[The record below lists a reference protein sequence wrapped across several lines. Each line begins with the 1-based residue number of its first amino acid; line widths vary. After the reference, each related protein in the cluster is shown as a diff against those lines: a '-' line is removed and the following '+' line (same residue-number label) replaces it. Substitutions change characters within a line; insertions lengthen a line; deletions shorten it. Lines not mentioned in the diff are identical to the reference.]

1 MNELNFCVL
10 PFIHFATQTDGTSR
24 LCCKVPREFPITNS
38 EQIPYNLNHDSITDI
53 FHSIY
58 MKDIR
63 SRFLK
68 DDSFKPKQC
77 NVCYQEEKCGIES
90 KRQRENKKWY
100 NIVDNIKIDHDPK
113 ILYFD
118 LRLGNLCNLKCRMC
132 WPHFSSQIYKEQVQ
146 FNLKNEK
153 VWYNSL
159 EEILPWW
166 ENKKFWKNL
175 KDLLIDNIE
184 LNFVGGEPS
193 LHEDMYDIL
202 QYLCEKDIAKSVSLK
217 ITTNL
222 TNLQERFI
230 KFLPYFKNVNI
241 DVSIDGVG
249 KTQEYIRY
257 PSKWSIIEKNLLSL
271 TKIKNDKMILTISTC
286 VQIYNIFTLIDL
298 MKWYV
303 HFTFKPPDILQM
315 GLMLNLVYDPSRLN
329 IKNLN
334 DKGKKIAEKYLR
346 ECLIYIRQNAID
358 NIDIVKPE
366 INKNDKWK
374 WHQYR
379 DLRERI
385 KGIINYMN
393 SNERNEQESKD
404 FIDYTKQ
411 LDNHREQNFNEVIPN
426 YIDYVT

>member
-24 LCCKVPREFPITNS
+24 LCCKVPREFPITDS
-38 EQIPYNLNHDSITDI
+38 EQIPYNLNKDNISEI
-53 FHSIY
+53 FYSIY
-58 MKDIR
+58 MKDLR
-63 SRFLK
+63 KKFLE
-68 DDSFKPKQC
+68 DDSFRPQQC
-77 NVCYQEEKCGIES
+77 EVCYKEEACGIES
-90 KRQRENKKWY
+90 KRQRENKKWK
-100 NIVDNIKIDHDPK
+100 NEINHVKNDPK

-132 WPHFSSQIYKEQVQ
+132 WPHFSSQIYKEQIY
-146 FNLKNEK
+146 FNNKNKK

-166 ENKKFWKNL
+166 ENKNFWKNFQE
-175 KDLLIDNIE
+175 LLIDNIE

-193 LHEDMYDIL
+193 LHENMYDIL
-202 QYLCEKDIAKSVSLK
+202 EYLCENNLSKTVSLK

-222 TNLQERFI
+222 TNIQERFL
-230 KFLPYFKNVNI
+230 KLLPHFKNVNI
-241 DVSIDGVG
+241 DVSIDGID

-257 PSKWSIIEKNLLSL
+257 PSKWSIIENNLLRL
-271 TKIKNDKMILTISTC
+271 TKIKNEKIHFTISTC
-286 VQIYNIFTLIDL
+286 VQLYNIFTLIDL

-303 HFTFKPPDILQM
+303 NFTFKPPHILQM

-334 DKGKKIAEKYLR
+334 NEGKEIAENYLR
-346 ECLIYIRQNAID
+346 ECLIYIRKNAID

-366 INKNDKWK
+366 IIKNDKWK

-393 SNERNEQESKD
+393 SNDRNEKESKD
-404 FIDYTKQ
+404 FIDYTEQ
-411 LDNHREQNFNEVIPN
+411 LDIHREQNFNEIVPN
-426 YIDYVT
+426 YRKYVT